1 MTTMTTKLK
10 EIVQKVEKQFPG
22 AWKKAAQARNE
33 RGKSLLGWPNWCYLP
48 MDVWVN
54 VARDTHAANVVQE
67 LHPSSLIESLA
78 AVGAWRITKSV
89 YRFDPDIFREIVD
102 TPVDGNLPCEIVRRL
117 PEWCLFIETPGFE
130 WGGASID
137 GFFAHLHKCRCC
149 GEEALQ
155 LLIVAGDTLVSQ
167 SVSLGGWTLLEG
179 IERSFLKDP
188 HYIFGLM
195 PEEEKLRRTN
205 ASSLLVAPL
214 LSLLSISARP
224 TPKSGTV
231 RRGPVIPRPSKSAEE
246 ERRFSRLKLPG
257 YGTSE
262 NGQEMRYGGVDSNP
276 PSQGD
281 IILPER
287 VPRNAP
293 TSGGRTGTDTGPG
306 RARGTRNTKSSGF
319 LRRRLKL
326 TTSKIFPSSTARS
339 RRGGV
344 PHNAG
349 TAFEGRSGRE
359 REEKR
364 NSCSRVEAGCIR
376 TGNNMSRKSFGA

>member
-214 LSLLSISARP
+214 LSLLLYICS
-224 TPKSGTV
+224 TN
-231 RRGPVIPRPSKSAEE
+231 AEI
-246 ERRFSRLKLPG
+246 G
-257 YGTSE
+257 
-262 NGQEMRYGGVDSNP
+262 NGATR
-276 PSQGD
+276 
-281 IILPER
+281 
-287 VPRNAP
+287 PRNP
-293 TSGGRTGTDTGPG
+293 SPVKISGGRE
-306 RARGTRNTKSSGF
+306 
-319 LRRRLKL
+319 
-326 TTSKIFPSSTARS
+326 KILPAETPRIWNV
-339 RRGGV
+339 G
-344 PHNAG
+344 
-349 TAFEGRSGRE
+349 E
-359 REEKR
+359 
-364 NSCSRVEAGCIR
+364 R
-376 TGNNMSRKSFGA
+376 TGNAIRRGRQQSTFSGRHYSSGEGSPKRPHIRRAHWHGYWTGPRTGNQKYEVKWLPPTPIKVDNVENLPVVNRPVEEGRRSA